1 MDPYRDVAAAL
12 GTKVGRSGRAL
23 AFDLISQIE
32 TGLPVSS
39 LDRLSGAIAPRD
51 PSFKFRIVP
60 RATYMRRK
68 KSRRLS
74 AAESAEVARLA
85 RIWSFAKEVWGSEE
99 EARAF
104 MFRSHLLLEDRRPID
119 VAIGS
124 EMGARLV
131 EDVLGRLAYG
141 SAA

>member
-1 MDPYRDVAAAL
+1 MDPYRGVAAAL
-12 GTKVGRSGRAL
+12 GTKAGTSGRAL

-32 TGLPVSS
+32 TGLPVAS
-39 LDRLSGAIAPRD
+39 LDRLSNAIAPD
-51 PSFKFRIVP
+51 DSSFKFRIVP

-68 KSRRLS
+68 KNRQLS
-74 AAESAEVARLA
+74 AAESADVARLA
-85 RIWSFAKEVWGSEE
+85 RIWTFAKEVWGGDE

-104 MFRSHLLLEDRRPID
+104 MFRSHPLLEDLHPID

-124 EMGARLV
+124 EIGARLV
-131 EDVLGRLAYG
+131 EDVLGGLAYG